1 MSGRQHN
8 IIETG
13 MGTTGD
19 AVIGENG
26 KTGSVAAV
34 NIEDWESAN
43 QSDAAVD
50 AIKET
55 GTDATVDGVGLT
67 GGISANGKRMT
78 TGKC

>member
-1 MSGRQHN
+1 MSRRQHD
-8 IIETG
+8 IVDAG
-13 MGTTGD
+13 MDTTGD
-19 AVIGENG
+19 TV

-34 NIEDWESAN
+34 NIEDGESAN

-67 GGISANGKRMT
+67 GRSSANGKRMT
-78 TGKC
+78 TGTGKC